1 MDSDLFCDDYYTPP
15 NEKMVELIKN
25 LTAWDRRHLTLYPK
39 DVMNMLVDA
48 DLITEYDVKK
58 IIIEQN
64 SEKTLDISLPT
75 RYIT

>member
-39 DVMNMLVDA
+39 DVINMLIEADIITTYDA
-48 DLITEYDVKK
+48 QK
-58 IIIEQN
+58 IVEEN
-64 SEKTLDISLPT
+64 KEKTLDISLPT
-75 RYIT
+75 CYIS